1 MGPKRQSPL
10 AALDS
15 SMNTSCMGAWCDD
28 IPKSPFSPSKKK
40 LYSPLLH
47 LDGTGAQPR
56 NPENTSHEH
65 TSTKRR
71 KRPDPFV
78 DPPKRQNSHPGPGY
92 PRQDTNDSSNS
103 TPLQRWMSETAVNEP
118 WRAAWRTS
126 DDDMLCHSDTSVISS
141 SATDYEGALSD
152 TRATSSS
159 STHSEPQ
166 PRDGDSISIL
176 SVHAIVT
183 VSEHVSSFER
193 SFSNSQMTGCTRL
206 A

>member
-1 MGPKRQSPL
+1 
-10 AALDS
+10 
-15 SMNTSCMGAWCDD
+15 
-28 IPKSPFSPSKKK
+28 
-40 LYSPLLH
+40 
-47 LDGTGAQPR
+47 
-56 NPENTSHEH
+56 
-65 TSTKRR
+65 
-71 KRPDPFV
+71 
-78 DPPKRQNSHPGPGY
+78 
-92 PRQDTNDSSNS
+92 
-103 TPLQRWMSETAVNEP
+103 MSETAMNEP

-126 DDDMLCHSDTSVISS
+126 DDDMLCHSDTSVISR